1 MFSDNEPSCLSAHLS
16 FSVINV
22 KEDSFLMVRITHV
35 AGKFLPRNNLH
46 LLSSVC
52 LCGLFHSGVI
62 YCSAVSP
69 ALISHS
75 SGWDVI
81 FFSFF
86 FSLSW
91 YVCATEIESV
101 CGSACYRVSS
111 SPHLFLFFFFL
122 VFPQFFPRFP
132 EHVYLTHTQ
141 RMNAAS
147 NVVSDLKRINDTES
161 YIYIQGADWKWN
173 DLSHHKNHGCAVN
186 IDASRLSDSVIYHM
200 VVMQLHI
207 WFLCTL
213 KFIPGTDSDQI
224 DLAPLLCDHNSSKH
238 SFKTPI

>member
-62 YCSAVSP
+62 YCSTISL

-81 FFSFF
+81 FFP
-86 FSLSW
+86 W
-91 YVCATEIESV
+91 YVCAMEIESV
-101 CGSACYRVSS
+101 CGSACYLVSS
-111 SPHLFLFFFFL
+111 SPPHLSP
-122 VFPQFFPRFP
+122 FPVFPRF
-132 EHVYLTHTQ
+132 LSMFCRAR
-141 RMNAAS
+141 RMNIKPK
-147 NVVSDLKRINDTES
+147 VSSALN
-161 YIYIQGADWKWN
+161 
-173 DLSHHKNHGCAVN
+173 LSCRGN
-186 IDASRLSDSVIYHM
+186 RL
-200 VVMQLHI
+200 
-207 WFLCTL
+207 
-213 KFIPGTDSDQI
+213 G
-224 DLAPLLCDHNSSKH
+224 
-238 SFKTPI
+238 

>member
-62 YCSAVSP
+62 YCSTISL

-81 FFSFF
+81 FFSLVCRRHGNWKCLW
-86 FSLSW
+86 LS
-91 YVCATEIESV
+91 VLP
-101 CGSACYRVSS
+101 RQLLSS
-111 SPHLFLFFFFL
+111 SPLAFSCFFHVSRAFF
-122 VFPQFFPRFP
+122 RAC
-132 EHVYLTHTQ
+132 LTHVRGGWMSKSWLRFKSKMRRKQ
-141 RMNAAS
+141 NRVKHLHS
-147 NVVSDLKRINDTES
+147 RVDLK
-161 YIYIQGADWKWN
+161 WKSLCNKKTTWLCSKQRCLCSN
-173 DLSHHKNHGCAVN
+173 S
-186 IDASRLSDSVIYHM
+186 ASSISR
-200 VVMQLHI
+200 QL
-207 WFLCTL
+207 
-213 KFIPGTDSDQI
+213 
-224 DLAPLLCDHNSSKH
+224 
-238 SFKTPI
+238 

>member
-62 YCSAVSP
+62 YCSTISL

-81 FFSFF
+81 FFLGMSAPWKLKVFVAQRVTSSAPLLLTFSFF
-86 FSLSW
+86 FCFS
-91 YVCATEIESV
+91 T
-101 CGSACYRVSS
+101 
-111 SPHLFLFFFFL
+111 
-122 VFPQFFPRFP
+122 FP
-132 EHVYLTHTQ
+132 EHVFQSMSNSCTQ
-141 RMNAAS
+141 RMNAKP
-147 NVVSDLKRINDTES
+147 NVALNQRFNGKKYNRFT
-161 YIYIQGADWKWN
+161 
-173 DLSHHKNHGCAVN
+173 H
-186 IDASRLSDSVIYHM
+186 
-200 VVMQLHI
+200 LH
-207 WFLCTL
+207 
-213 KFIPGTDSDQI
+213 
-224 DLAPLLCDHNSSKH
+224 
-238 SFKTPI
+238 

>member
-62 YCSAVSP
+62 YCSTISL

-81 FFSFF
+81 FFF
-86 FSLSW
+86 FSL
-91 YVCATEIESV
+91 VCRRRGNWKCLWLSV
-101 CGSACYRVSS
+101 LPRQLLSS
-111 SPHLFLFFFFL
+111 SPLPFFLFFFST
-122 VFPQFFPRFP
+122 FFRACPTHVRGGWMSKSCLRFKS
-132 EHVYLTHTQ
+132 ERRRKENGVKHLHSRV
-141 RMNAAS
+141 
-147 NVVSDLKRINDTES
+147 DLK
-161 YIYIQGADWKWN
+161 WKSLCNKKTTWSCSTRRCLCSN
-173 DLSHHKNHGCAVN
+173 S
-186 IDASRLSDSVIYHM
+186 ASSTSR
-200 VVMQLHI
+200 QL
-207 WFLCTL
+207 
-213 KFIPGTDSDQI
+213 
-224 DLAPLLCDHNSSKH
+224 
-238 SFKTPI
+238 

>member
-62 YCSAVSP
+62 YCSTISL

-81 FFSFF
+81 FFLGMSTPWKLKVFVAQRVTSSAHLLLTFSSFF
-86 FSLSW
+86 VFPHFFSMFSR
-91 YVCATEIESV
+91 
-101 CGSACYRVSS
+101 ACL
-111 SPHLFLFFFFL
+111 PHLHRAWMP
-122 VFPQFFPRFP
+122 PQ
-132 EHVYLTHTQ
+132 
-141 RMNAAS
+141 M
-147 NVVSDLKRINDTES
+147 
-161 YIYIQGADWKWN
+161 
-173 DLSHHKNHGCAVN
+173 LSK
-186 IDASRLSDSVIYHM
+186 
-200 VVMQLHI
+200 I
-207 WFLCTL
+207 WR
-213 KFIPGTDSDQI
+213 K
-224 DLAPLLCDHNSSKH
+224 
-238 SFKTPI
+238 

>member
-62 YCSAVSP
+62 YCSTISL

-81 FFSFF
+81 FFP
-86 FSLSW
+86 W
-91 YVCATEIESV
+91 YVCAMEIESV
-101 CGSACYRVSS
+101 CGSACYLVSAS
-111 SPHLFLFFFFL
+111 PPHLSP
-122 VFPQFFPRFP
+122 FPVFPRFP
-132 EHVYLTHTQ
+132 EHVLQSAEDEYQAKSCLCFKSKLRRKQ
-141 RMNAAS
+141 ARI
-147 NVVSDLKRINDTES
+147 DLKIS
-161 YIYIQGADWKWN
+161 IQG
-173 DLSHHKNHGCAVN
+173 
-186 IDASRLSDSVIYHM
+186 
-200 VVMQLHI
+200 
-207 WFLCTL
+207 
-213 KFIPGTDSDQI
+213 
-224 DLAPLLCDHNSSKH
+224 
-238 SFKTPI
+238 

>member
-62 YCSAVSP
+62 YCSTISL

-81 FFSFF
+81 FFLGMSAPWKLKVFVAQRVTSSAPLLLTFSSF
-86 FSLSW
+86 
-91 YVCATEIESV
+91 
-101 CGSACYRVSS
+101 
-111 SPHLFLFFFFL
+111 FLFFHISSAC
-122 VFPQFFPRFP
+122 FP
-132 EHVYLTHTQ
+132 EHLYLTYIEDECH
-141 RMNAAS
+141 
-147 NVVSDLKRINDTES
+147 LK
-161 YIYIQGADWKWN
+161 
-173 DLSHHKNHGCAVN
+173 GCL
-186 IDASRLSDSVIYHM
+186 R
-200 VVMQLHI
+200 
-207 WFLCTL
+207 
-213 KFIPGTDSDQI
+213 
-224 DLAPLLCDHNSSKH
+224 
-238 SFKTPI
+238 FKRK